1 MKDYVKYVI
10 LFYFFLIF
18 FFLVLTWITVNAQLS
33 YYYPGIYYLSIPY
46 SFSPVYNSAFPLY
59 PFTPISPFYN
69 PGYLIP
75 PTSIPGTFTAP
86 ALSPSPSATVS
97 AVFPL
102 VPFTPVTTIS
112 GVILADFLINT
123 GNPEVDAV
131 LNLIIQDPVLLENP
145 FFLDA
150 LINTGNPDVD
160 AALAWLIAVI

>member
-1 MKDYVKYVI
+1 MRAYKKYVI
-10 LFYFFLIF
+10 LFFFFLIF
-18 FFLVLTWITVNAQLS
+18 FFLILTWTTVNAQLS
-33 YYYPGIYYLSIPY
+33 YYYPGTYFLSIPY
-46 SFSPVYNSAFPLY
+46 SSFPVYNSAFPLY
-59 PFTPISPFYN
+59 PLTPISPFYN
-69 PGYLIP
+69 PGYFIP
-75 PTSIPGTFTAP
+75 PTSILGTFTAP
-86 ALSPSPSATVS
+86 TLSPSPTASVS

-102 VPFTPVTTIS
+102 VPFTPVTTIF

-160 AALAWLIAVI
+160 AALSWLIAVI